1 MRLEEN
7 IVRLRTEKR
16 LTQEELADLL
26 GVSRQSVSKWE
37 SGASV
42 PELDK
47 LIRLSEIFEIT
58 VDELVKG
65 NTITEK
71 GPSAE
76 DGQGKA
82 AEKMPPQSAG
92 AVSTAPSTQRPE
104 VTKGNRVAGIIYLC
118 LGFLLLSGFTLI
130 LGLGGFA
137 VGFVFFLPFG
147 VCGLVCLLVKGQRI
161 GLWCGWALYVLT
173 DGYLRYAT
181 GLTWHAVFQTFRWTY
196 QMNYMRLFIAW
207 LQFLAI
213 VLLAVCTVLSYR
225 REPLVMNKK
234 VKTLYILGWI
244 TLAVVW
250 FGWGLV
256 NQLYWAMVGPNRV
269 GAMVYTLA
277 FLLRD
282 ALFWALLTALLTA
295 TLRLWRTARRQTE
308 E

>member
-1 MRLEEN
+1 MSLGEN
-7 IVRLRTEKR
+7 LVRLRGEKR
-16 LTQEELADLL
+16 LTQEELADRL

-37 SGASV
+37 SDASV

-47 LIRLSEIFEIT
+47 LIRLSEVFGIT
-58 VDELVKG
+58 MDEFVKG
-65 NTITEK
+65 KTITEEAP
-71 GPSAE
+71 GGEAE
-76 DGQGKA
+76 GRAEEELPPKNA
-82 AEKMPPQSAG
+82 APVHA
-92 AVSTAPSTQRPE
+92 APAAQRAE
-104 VTKGNRVAGIIYLC
+104 VTKGNRVAGIFYLC

-181 GLTWHAVFQTFRWTY
+181 GLNWHAVFQTFRWTY

-213 VLLAVCTVLSYR
+213 VLLVACTVLSYR
-225 REPLVMNKK
+225 REPLEPNNK
-234 VKTLYILGWI
+234 VKTLYILGWVALI
-244 TLAVVW
+244 VVW
-250 FGWGLV
+250 FGWGPV

-282 ALFWALLTALLTA
+282 ALFWALLTALLA
-295 TLRLWRTARRQTE
+295 ASLRLWRTARRQE
-308 E
+308 K

>member
-1 MRLEEN
+1 MSLGEN
-7 IVRLRTEKR
+7 LVRLRGEKR
-16 LTQEELADLL
+16 LTQEELADRL

-37 SGASV
+37 SDASV

-47 LIRLSEIFEIT
+47 LIRLSEVFGIT
-58 VDELVKG
+58 MDELVKG
-65 NTITEK
+65 KAITEEAP
-71 GPSAE
+71 GGEAEGRAEEELPS
-76 DGQGKA
+76 
-82 AEKMPPQSAG
+82 QSAAPAHAAP
-92 AVSTAPSTQRPE
+92 AVQRPE
-104 VTKGNRVAGIIYLC
+104 VTKGNRVAGIFYLC

-137 VGFVFFLPFG
+137 VGFVFFLPFA

-181 GLTWHAVFQTFRWTY
+181 GLTWHAVFLTFQWTY

-207 LQFLAI
+207 LQFLFI
-213 VLLAVCTVLSYR
+213 VLLVVCTVLSYC
-225 REPLVMNKK
+225 REPLEPSNK
-234 VKTLYILGWI
+234 VKTLYILGWVALI
-244 TLAVVW
+244 VVW
-250 FGWGLV
+250 FGWGLA

-282 ALFWALLTALLTA
+282 ALFWALLTALLA
-295 TLRLWRTARRQTE
+295 ASLRLWRTARRQE
-308 E
+308 K

>member
-1 MRLEEN
+1 MSLGEN

-16 LTQEELADLL
+16 LTQEDLADLL

-37 SGASV
+37 SDASV

-47 LIRLSEIFEIT
+47 LIRLSEVFDIT

-65 NTITEK
+65 KTLQREAPAGEVESRTAEET
-71 GPSAE
+71 PS
-76 DGQGKA
+76 
-82 AEKMPPQSAG
+82 QSAG
-92 AVSTAPSTQRPE
+92 AVPPATSTQRPE
-104 VTKGNRVAGIIYLC
+104 VTKGNRVAGIVYLC
-118 LGFLLLSGFTLI
+118 LAFALLAGLTLYGGTSGFVI
-130 LGLGGFA
+130 GFIF
-137 VGFVFFLPFG
+137 GLPFT
-147 VCGLVCLLVKGQRI
+147 VCGLVCLLVKGRRI

-181 GLTWHAVFQTFRWTY
+181 GLTWHAVFLTFQWTY

-234 VKTLYILGWI
+234 VKILYILGWVA
-244 TLAVVW
+244 LAVVW
-250 FGWGLV
+250 FGWGPM
-256 NQLYWAMVGPNRV
+256 NRLYWAMVGPNRV
-269 GAMVYTLA
+269 GAMVYTIA

-295 TLRLWRTARRQTE
+295 SLRLWRTARRQTE

>member
-1 MRLEEN
+1 MSLGEN

-16 LTQEELADLL
+16 LTQEDLADLL

-37 SGASV
+37 SDASV

-47 LIRLSEIFEIT
+47 LIRLSEVFDIT

-65 NTITEK
+65 KNITEEEAPA
-71 GPSAE
+71 GEGESR
-76 DGQGKA
+76 A
-82 AEKMPPQSAG
+82 AEEIPPQGADSA
-92 AVSTAPSTQRPE
+92 VPAPSVQQPR
-104 VTKGNRVAGIIYLC
+104 VTRGNRVAGIIYLC

-147 VCGLVCLLVKGQRI
+147 VCGLVCLLVKGQRT

-181 GLTWHAVFQTFRWTY
+181 GLTWHAVFLTFQWTY

-213 VLLAVCTVLSYR
+213 VLLVACTVLSYR
-225 REPLVMNKK
+225 REPLELNNK

-250 FGWGLV
+250 FGWGLA
-256 NQLYWAMVGPNRV
+256 NQLYWAMVGPNRI

-282 ALFWALLTALLTA
+282 ALFWALLTALLTVS
-295 TLRLWRTARRQTE
+295 LRLWKTARRQTE
-308 E
+308 K

>member
-1 MRLEEN
+1 MSLGEN

-16 LTQEELADLL
+16 LTQEDLADLL

-37 SGASV
+37 SDASV

-47 LIRLSEIFEIT
+47 LIHLSEIFGIT
-58 VDELVKG
+58 MDKLVKG
-65 NTITEK
+65 KAITDEETPAGEAK
-71 GPSAE
+71 SR
-76 DGQGKA
+76 A
-82 AEKMPPQSAG
+82 AEEIPPQSAG
-92 AVSTAPSTQRPE
+92 SVPAAPSAQRAE

-147 VCGLVCLLVKGQRI
+147 VCGLVCLLAKGQRT
-161 GLWCGWALYVLT
+161 GLWCGWALYVIV
-173 DGYLRYAT
+173 DGYLRYAA
-181 GLTWHAVFQTFRWTY
+181 GSNWHAVFQTFRWTY

-207 LQFLAI
+207 LQFLII
-213 VLLAVCTVLSYR
+213 VLLVACTVLSYR
-225 REPLVMNKK
+225 REPLELSNKA
-234 VKTLYILGWI
+234 KTLYILGWI
-244 TLAVVW
+244 ALAVVW
-250 FGWGLV
+250 FGWGAV

-295 TLRLWRTARRQTE
+295 SLRLWRTARARHL
-308 E
+308 

>member
-1 MRLEEN
+1 MSLGEN
-7 IVRLRTEKR
+7 IIRLRTEKR

-37 SGASV
+37 SDASV

-47 LIRLSEIFEIT
+47 LIRLSEVFDIT
-58 VDELVKG
+58 MDELVKG
-65 NTITEK
+65 EAVTEK
-71 GPSAE
+71 KPP
-76 DGQGKA
+76 DGDSQRKA
-82 AEKMPPQSAG
+82 AEELPPQSDGSALK
-92 AVSTAPSTQRPE
+92 ASPAQRPE
-104 VTKGNRVAGIIYLC
+104 VTKGNRVAGTVYLC
-118 LGFLLLSGFTLI
+118 LAFALLTGLTLY
-130 LGLGGFA
+130 GGTGGF
-137 VGFVFFLPFG
+137 VIGFVFGLPFA
-147 VCGLVCLLVKGQRI
+147 VCGLLCLLTKGRRT

-181 GLTWHAVFQTFRWTY
+181 GLTWHAVFLTFQWTY

-213 VLLAVCTVLSYR
+213 VLLVACTVLSYR
-225 REPLVMNKK
+225 REPLELSNKA
-234 VKTLYILGWI
+234 KTLYILGWI
-244 TLAVVW
+244 ALAVVW
-250 FGWGLV
+250 FGWGAV

-295 TLRLWRTARRQTE
+295 SLRLWRTARARHL
-308 E
+308 

>member
-1 MRLEEN
+1 MSLGEN

-37 SGASV
+37 SDAST

-47 LIRLSEIFEIT
+47 LIRLSEVFDIT

-65 NTITEK
+65 RTITEDEAPA
-71 GPSAE
+71 GEAEGRTAEEIPPQGTDSAVPAPSA
-76 DGQGKA
+76 
-82 AEKMPPQSAG
+82 
-92 AVSTAPSTQRPE
+92 QRPE
-104 VTKGNRVAGIIYLC
+104 VTKGNRVAGIVYLC
-118 LGFLLLSGFTLI
+118 LAFALLAGLTLYGGTSGFVI
-130 LGLGGFA
+130 GFIF
-137 VGFVFFLPFG
+137 GLPFT

-213 VLLAVCTVLSYR
+213 VLLVACTVLSYR
-225 REPLVMNKK
+225 REPLELNNK

-244 TLAVVW
+244 ALIVVW
-250 FGWGLV
+250 FGWGLA

-269 GAMVYTLA
+269 GAMVYTIA

-295 TLRLWRTARRQTE
+295 SLRLWRTARRQTE
-308 E
+308 G